1 MHRSTT
7 PLLLAL
13 LTGLAGGLGIFLSG
27 CKTQQAVAGEAEVPP
42 GETWVTA
49 ADLAQLKIEVAPV
62 GEREIDTTLVT
73 SSRVQFDDLRVSHIF
88 SPVNGRVT
96 RIDAK
101 PGQSVKKGDRLAVIE
116 SPDIGTAVA
125 DEHKATADLTAADH
139 DYKRQQEL
147 ALHNATT
154 EQQLEQSQDAY
165 RKALAEVERARA
177 KMFLLRAGG
186 YDGASQTYTLVAPI
200 DGEIFSRAL
209 SPGIEVQGMYGGGT
223 ALELFTVGVID
234 RVWILS
240 DVYENDVQRVKVG
253 SKVKVTCVAY
263 RGKTFEGSV
272 DWVSG
277 VLDPSTRTAKVRV
290 SLPNTDRLLKPE
302 MYATAFIAVAGRS
315 ATAVPRTA
323 ILRLGDQDVVF
334 VAVGRTK
341 DNKDRFERIPIVID
355 DVPGDWV
362 AVTHGLDLGAQV
374 VTVGVSALNARL

>member
-1 MHRSTT
+1 MRSTT
-7 PLLLAL
+7 TLLL
-13 LTGLAGGLGIFLSG
+13 LTGLSGVLGVCATG
-27 CKTQQAVAGEAEVPP
+27 CKTQHAVAAEATVPP
-42 GETWVTA
+42 GETWLAA
-49 ADLAQLKIEVAPV
+49 ADIAQLKVETAAV
-62 GEREIDTTLVT
+62 GEREVDTTLVT
-73 SSRVQFDDLRVSHIF
+73 GSRVQFDDLRVSHIF

-101 PGQSVKKGDRLAVIE
+101 PGQQVKKGDRLAVIE
-116 SPDIGTAVA
+116 SPDIGSAVA
-125 DEHKATADLTAADH
+125 DERKASADLTAADH

-154 EQQLEQSQDAY
+154 DQQLEQSQDAY

-240 DVYENDVQRVKVG
+240 DVYETDVQRVKVG
-253 SKVKVTCVAY
+253 SRVKVTCVAY
-263 RGKTFEGSV
+263 RGKTFEGTV

-290 SLPNTDRLLKPE
+290 SLPNTERLLKPE
-302 MYATAFIAVAGRS
+302 MYATAFITVAGRK
-315 ATAVPRTA
+315 AIAVPRPA

-334 VAVGRTK
+334 LALGRTP
-341 DNKDRFERIPIVID
+341 DGKDRFERIPVVID

-362 AVTHGLDLGAQV
+362 AVTHGLDIGAQV
-374 VTVGVSALNARL
+374 VIAGAPALNQRL